1 MRDPILIEVTET
13 SAVGEVRRAVSGFAG
28 ELGLD
33 EETIGRLSVIATE
46 LATNIV
52 KHASRGIVLIG
63 SESVN
68 SATVEV
74 IALDTGPGIPDI
86 ARALRDGHSTTATS
100 GTGLGAVSRM
110 SDFFD
115 IYSARALG
123 TAVLARVA
131 RSALKG
137 AAEVAA
143 ISVPVRNEHV
153 NGDGWDRVQDD
164 GTLTIMLVD
173 GLGHGL
179 PAHEAAS
186 AASKAFRTAKGAPA
200 DKLRTIHDALKGT
213 RGAAVAIAELHPGTG
228 TANGTMRFAG
238 IGNISVT
245 MIEPGARRSAVSL
258 YGIVGHDVREFR
270 EFSYPWSRESCLIMH
285 SDGLTTRWDLDRY
298 PGLLAHDP
306 ALIAGM
312 LWKDHRRHND
322 DSTVLVARTP

>member
-1 MRDPILIEVTET
+1 MTMRDPVLIEVTET
-13 SAVGEVRRAVSGFAG
+13 SAVGEVRRAVSSLAG

-33 EETIGRLSVIATE
+33 EDATGRLSVIATE

-52 KHASRGIVLIG
+52 KHATRGIVLIG
-63 SESVN
+63 SDT
-68 SATVEV
+68 AAVEV
-74 IALDTGPGIPDI
+74 IALDTGPGIADI
-86 ARALRDGHSTTATS
+86 AQALRDGHSTTATS

-110 SDFFD
+110 ADFFD
-115 IYSARALG
+115 LYSARKLG

-131 RSALKG
+131 KDALKG

-143 ISVPVRNEHV
+143 ISVPVRNEYV
-153 NGDGWDRVQDD
+153 NGDGWDCVEDN
-164 GTLTIMLVD
+164 GTRSVMLVD

-179 PAHEAAS
+179 PAHEAAL
-186 AASKAFRTAKGAPA
+186 AASAAFRTAKGAPA
-200 DKLRTIHDALKGT
+200 EKLRTIHEALKRT
-213 RGAAVAIAELHPGTG
+213 RGAAVAIAELDAGNG

-245 MIEPGARRSAVSL
+245 MIDPVARRSAVSL

-270 EFSYPWSRESCLIMH
+270 EFSYPWSRESSLIMH

-298 PGLLAHDP
+298 PGLLSHDP

-312 LWKDHRRHND
+312 LWKDHRRQND
-322 DSTVLVARTP
+322 DSTVVVARTP